1 MTADAAIRDLEDAI
15 RSCADHARLFDL
27 YGALGRLQAMA
38 GFKLFA
44 PVERPDRLLSADDAA
59 DILGISTA
67 TVYREADRYPFTVR
81 EGRRVRF
88 SEAGIR
94 AYLRRASE

>member
-1 MTADAAIRDLEDAI
+1 MSTDAAIRDLEESI
-15 RSCADHARLFDL
+15 RACVDHSRLFDL

-44 PVERPDRLLSADDAA
+44 PPPTSERLISASEAA
-59 DILGISTA
+59 PRLGISSA
-67 TVYREADRYPFTVR
+67 TLYREADRYPFTVR

-88 SEAGIR
+88 SETGIR
-94 AYLRRASE
+94 DYLRRTPE